1 MQIEKCEIE
10 FTTILLN
17 LLALDI
23 QKTRMAAK
31 CQDYFTNL
39 LINESA
45 LKVPVR
51 WDEPDLTKTV

>member
-1 MQIEKCEIE
+1 MQIEKCQIE